1 MPVTL
6 LRVGEADM
14 TRSPPQSVLVSVGFC
29 CSPTFPIF
37 S

>member
-6 LRVGEADM
+6 LRVGEAGM
-14 TRSPPQSVLVSVGFC
+14 TRSPPQSVLAPFGLY
-29 CSPTFPIF
+29 CSPTFPVF